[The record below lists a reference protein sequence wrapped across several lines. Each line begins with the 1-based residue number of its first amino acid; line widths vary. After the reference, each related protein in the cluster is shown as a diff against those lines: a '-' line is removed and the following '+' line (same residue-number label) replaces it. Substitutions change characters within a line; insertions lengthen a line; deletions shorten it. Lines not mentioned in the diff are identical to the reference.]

1 MKNDRGAISIFA
13 LFAMLFFLAFI
24 MVSYNNV
31 QEKGKTQQGT
41 TGVLTEIY
49 DQEQDINAVYSKMY
63 SNTVV
68 DFNTIVKTEEQ
79 SNVVNTA
86 KYIAVDGVIYKKST
100 TN

>member
-100 TN
+100 AN

>member
-49 DQEQDINAVYSKMY
+49 DQEQDINAVYSKIY